1 MQIVHVKIF
10 SILAYVLEH
19 SKHFEI
25 SVKFSIGKSKI
36 FFNKRKKG
44 PVPSKDMQIVQLSP
58 SSEGGEG
65 TLRIFYLDIKDA
77 QCAETKNVL
86 KKSYRVF
93 ELWASKRSKKMRK
106 KFNFLQ
112 KYPNLQERS
121 ELI

>member
-65 TLRIFYLDIKDA
+65 TLRIFYLDIKDV
-77 QCAETKNVL
+77 QCAETDNVL

-93 ELWASKRSKKMRK
+93 EVWAGVQKVQKDRQKLNSLQNRSY
-106 KFNFLQ
+106 LEDQ
-112 KYPNLQERS
+112 K
-121 ELI
+121 